1 MQIYISDGAES
12 ELSELPI
19 LTQNRIIS
27 KLELYAQ
34 QEDPVKFA
42 KYIALRKSY
51 RFRIGDY
58 RIFFVIKDSAM
69 RVTEIARRDKAYN

>member
-1 MQIYISDGAES
+1 MRIHISYSAES
-12 ELSELPI
+12 ELSELPL

-34 QEDPVKFA
+34 QEDPLKFA
-42 KYIALRKSY
+42 KYISLRKSY

-58 RIFFVIKDSAM
+58 RIFFIIKDSIVH
-69 RVTEIARRDKAYN
+69 VTEVARRDKAYD